1 MSSIVSYLNPWRR
14 KREREAEQVRALRAR
29 DGDSCTRCR
38 RSLRFDLPRGHD
50 AGAKIEPIRSTGKER
65 PQLDDLCLTH
75 GRCNAAGADHTG
87 EVNERIRRRSE
98 AQLLSKSRAKKPK
111 RAA

>member
-29 DGDSCTRCR
+29 DGDACTRCR
-38 RSLRFDLPRGHD
+38 RPLRFDLPRGHD
-50 AGAKIEPIRSTGKER
+50 AGARIEPLLSGGGREA
-65 PQLDDLCLTH
+65 LDNLCLTH

-87 EVNERIRRRSE
+87 EVSERIRRRSE
-98 AQLLSKSRAKKPK
+98 AQLLSKSRTKKPR